1 MKQFH
6 LSKRSKEDV
15 YLSFKY
21 RDLIE
26 RHLNIYYIGKLELE
40 RINRF
45 TNYSESLFQ
54 IGDTEGALDA
64 LHTAL
69 KAAPNNARCHNNL
82 GVFHWI
88 TGNLETAVEYF
99 ASARLLDPNHRD
111 TVWNCG
117 QVMAD
122 AKEYLTAKYIYNQYM
137 AHNGYDEEMASE
149 IASL

>member
-1 MKQFH
+1 MKRFH
-6 LSKRSKEDV
+6 LLKKSNVDM

-26 RHLNIYYIGKLELE
+26 RHLSIYYTGKLELE

-45 TNYSESLFQ
+45 ADYSESLFQ
-54 IGDTEGALDA
+54 LGDTEGALDA
-64 LHTAL
+64 LHAAL
-69 KAAPNNARCHNNL
+69 QAAPNNAGCHNNL

-122 AKEYLTAKYIYNQYM
+122 AREYLTAKYIYNRYM
-137 AHNGYDEEMASE
+137 AENGYDDEMARE
-149 IASL
+149 IANL